1 MTRMRKTHK
10 RGVTLLELIISMAI
24 SALVLG
30 LIAYAINNHFYV
42 VEKQR
47 MHVEEVQLARA
58 LLNRIAIDIKSAVQY
73 EGVDVNSALDDVAQE
88 DVAGLLSGSG
98 VEIPSELS
106 GDGTESASYDY
117 QTSFPVKLG
126 LYGNQN
132 SINFDISRIPRQEE
146 YQTLYSSNSINELLD
161 IPSDVKIVSYYVR
174 IGDGTSNTTAQDVF
188 NTNQDVPGLVRRQLS
203 RAITSYAIDNGNTE
217 QLQKSDQLLAPEVV
231 AIEFRYFD
239 GYEWLAEWD
248 SDSYQSLPLAVEV
261 LLTLKSSSPY
271 HSGGVVNAFY
281 TDDSQGEQT
290 SAVTYRLVVRLPV
303 GKIRPLDDT
312 DQGME
317 SLGL

>member
-1 MTRMRKTHK
+1 MIRPLKTHK
-10 RGVTLLELIISMAI
+10 PGVTLLELIVSMAI

-73 EGVDVNSALDDVAQE
+73 EGVDVDSALDGMSLD
-88 DVAGLLSGSG
+88 DLGGLLGGSAMD
-98 VEIPSELS
+98 IPADL
-106 GDGTESASYDY
+106 GTVGTESASYDY
-117 QTSFPVKLG
+117 QTSFPVNLG
-126 LYGNQN
+126 LFGTQN

-146 YQTLYSSNSINELLD
+146 YQTLYSSNSIGELLD
-161 IPSDVKIVSYYVR
+161 IPSDVKMVSYYVR
-174 IGDGTSNTTAQDVF
+174 VGNGTVTASAQDVF
-188 NTNQDVPGLVRRQLS
+188 NTSDDVPGLMRRQLS
-203 RAITSYAIDNGNTE
+203 RAITSYAIDSGNSE

-239 GYEWLAEWD
+239 GYEWLGDWD
-248 SDSYQSLPLAVEV
+248 SDSYQALPLAVEV

-281 TDDSQGEQT
+281 SDDSLGEQT

-312 DQGME
+312 DEAME

>member
-1 MTRMRKTHK
+1 MVRALKTHK
-10 RGVTLLELIISMAI
+10 PGVTLLELIVSMAI

-30 LIAYAINNHFYV
+30 LIAYAINNHFYI

-73 EGVDVNSALDDVAQE
+73 EGVDVDSALDGISMD
-88 DVAGLLSGSG
+88 DIGGLLDGSAMD
-98 VEIPSELS
+98 IPADL
-106 GDGTESASYDY
+106 GAIGAESASYDY
-117 QTSFPVKLG
+117 QTSFPVNLG
-126 LYGNQN
+126 LYGTQN

-146 YQTLYSSNSINELLD
+146 YQTLYSTDSMGELLD
-161 IPSDVKIVSYYVR
+161 IPSDVKMVSYYVR
-174 IGDGTSNTTAQDVF
+174 LGDGTVSASAQDVF
-188 NTNQDVPGLVRRQLS
+188 NASDDVPGLMRRQLS
-203 RAITSYAIDNGNTE
+203 RAITSYAVDSGNTE

-239 GYEWLAEWD
+239 GYEWLGDWD
-248 SDSYQSLPLAVEV
+248 SDSYQALPLAVEV

-281 TDDSQGEQT
+281 TDDSLGEQT

-312 DQGME
+312 DEAME

>member
-1 MTRMRKTHK
+1 MNRSLTPIR
-10 RGVTLLELIISMAI
+10 RGVTLLELIVSMAI
-24 SALVLG
+24 SALILG
-30 LIAYAINNHFYV
+30 LITYAINNHFQV

-73 EGVDVNSALDDVAQE
+73 EGVDVGSALDDISLDGVQE
-88 DVAGLLSGSG
+88 LLG
-98 VEIPSELS
+98 VTDMDALTTLGEVE
-106 GDGTESASYDY
+106 TESASYDY
-117 QTSFPVKLG
+117 QTSFPVNLG
-126 LYGNQN
+126 LYGTQTA
-132 SINFDISRIPRQEE
+132 INFDISRIPRQEE
-146 YQTLYSSNSINELLD
+146 YQTLYTADSINDLLD
-161 IPSDVKIVSYYVR
+161 IPSDVKMISYYVR
-174 IGDGTSNTTAQDVF
+174 LGDGTANPSVQDVF
-188 NTNQDVPGLVRRQLS
+188 NTSDSVPGLMRRQLS
-203 RAITSYAIDNGNTE
+203 RAITSYAVENGNTE
-217 QLQKSDQLLAPEVV
+217 QLQNSDELLAPEVV

-239 GYEWLAEWD
+239 GYEWLSEWD
-248 SDSYQSLPLAVEV
+248 SDSYQAMPLAIEV
-261 LLTLKSSSPY
+261 LLTLESSSPY

-281 TDDSQGEQT
+281 TDESLGSQS

>member
-1 MTRMRKTHK
+1 
-10 RGVTLLELIISMAI
+10 MAI

-30 LIAYAINNHFYV
+30 LIAYAINNHFYI

-73 EGVDVNSALDDVAQE
+73 EGVDVDSALDGISMD
-88 DVAGLLSGSG
+88 DIGGLLDGSAMDMPADLG
-98 VEIPSELS
+98 AI
-106 GDGTESASYDY
+106 GAESASYDY
-117 QTSFPVKLG
+117 QTSFPVNLG
-126 LYGNQN
+126 LYGTQN

-146 YQTLYSSNSINELLD
+146 YQTIYSTDSMGELLD
-161 IPSDVKIVSYYVR
+161 IPSDVKMVSYYVR
-174 IGDGTSNTTAQDVF
+174 LGDGTVSASAQDVF
-188 NTNQDVPGLVRRQLS
+188 NASDDVPGLMRRQLS
-203 RAITSYAIDNGNTE
+203 RAITSYAVDSGNTE

-239 GYEWLAEWD
+239 GYEWLGDWD
-248 SDSYQSLPLAVEV
+248 SDSYQALPLAVEV

-281 TDDSQGEQT
+281 TDDSLGEQT

-312 DQGME
+312 DEALE

>member
-1 MTRMRKTHK
+1 MTNSLKCNRS
-10 RGVTLLELIISMAI
+10 GVTLLELIVSMAI

-30 LIAYAINNHFYV
+30 LLMFAVNNHFYI

-73 EGVDVNSALDDVAQE
+73 EGVDVTSALDGLSVDGLEGMLGGTDLDIPTDFE
-88 DVAGLLSGSG
+88 DT
-98 VEIPSELS
+98 EIETP
-106 GDGTESASYDY
+106 SYDY
-117 QTSFPVKLG
+117 QTSFPVNLG
-126 LYGNQN
+126 LYGSQN

-146 YQTLYSSNSINELLD
+146 YQTLYSSDSINELLD
-161 IPSDVKIVSYYVR
+161 IPSDVKMISYYVR
-174 IGDGTSNTTAQDVF
+174 IGDGTAITSAHDVF
-188 NTNQDVPGLVRRQLS
+188 NTSDNVPGLMRRQLS
-203 RAITSYAIDNGNTE
+203 RAVTSYAVENGNSE
-217 QLQKSDQLLAPEVV
+217 QLQESDELLAPEVI
-231 AIEFRYFD
+231 AIEFQYFD
-239 GYEWLAEWD
+239 GYEWLVEWD
-248 SDSYQSLPLAVEV
+248 SDSFQALPLAVEV

-271 HSGGVVNAFY
+271 HSGGVVNTFY
-281 TDDSQGEQT
+281 TDDSLGEQT

>member
-1 MTRMRKTHK
+1 MARPLTTHK
-10 RGVTLLELIISMAI
+10 PGVTLLELIVSMAI

-30 LIAYAINNHFYV
+30 LIAYAINNHFYI

-73 EGVDVNSALDDVAQE
+73 EGVDVDSALDGISMD
-88 DVAGLLSGSG
+88 DIGGLLDGSAMD
-98 VEIPSELS
+98 IPADL
-106 GDGTESASYDY
+106 GAIGAESASYDY
-117 QTSFPVKLG
+117 QTSFPVNLG
-126 LYGNQN
+126 LYGTQN

-146 YQTLYSSNSINELLD
+146 YQTLYSTDSMGELLD
-161 IPSDVKIVSYYVR
+161 IPSDVKMVSYYVR
-174 IGDGTSNTTAQDVF
+174 LGDGTVSASAQDVF
-188 NTNQDVPGLVRRQLS
+188 NASDDVPGLMRRQLS
-203 RAITSYAIDNGNTE
+203 RAITSYAVDSGNTE

-239 GYEWLAEWD
+239 GYEWLGDWD
-248 SDSYQSLPLAVEV
+248 SDSYQALPLAVEV

-281 TDDSQGEQT
+281 TDDSLGEQT

-312 DQGME
+312 DEAME

>member
-1 MTRMRKTHK
+1 MTNSRNPHRP
-10 RGVTLLELIISMAI
+10 GVTLLELIISMAI

-30 LIAYAINNHFYV
+30 LIMFAINNHFYI

-73 EGVDVNSALDDVAQE
+73 EGVDVTSALDGLSLDGLE
-88 DVAGLLSGSG
+88 GLLGGSDSD
-98 VEIPSELS
+98 IPTDL
-106 GDGTESASYDY
+106 GDIETESPSYDY
-117 QTSFPVKLG
+117 QTSFPVNLG

-146 YQTLYSSNSINELLD
+146 YQTLYTSNSMNELLD
-161 IPSDVKIVSYYVR
+161 IPSDVKIISYYVR
-174 IGDGTSNTTAQDVF
+174 IGNGNLNTTARDVF
-188 NTNQDVPGLVRRQLS
+188 NTSDDVPGLMRRQLS
-203 RAITSYAIDNGNTE
+203 RAITSYAVENGNSE
-217 QLQKSDQLLAPEVV
+217 QLRKSDELLAPEVI

-239 GYEWLAEWD
+239 GYEWLPQWD
-248 SDSYQSLPLAVEV
+248 SDSYQALPLAIEV

-271 HSGGVVNAFY
+271 HSGGVVNTFY
-281 TDDSQGEQT
+281 TDDSLGDQT

-312 DQGME
+312 DEGLE

>member
-1 MTRMRKTHK
+1 MTNSLKCNRS
-10 RGVTLLELIISMAI
+10 GVTLLELIVSMAI

-30 LIAYAINNHFYV
+30 LIMFAVNNHFYI

-73 EGVDVNSALDDVAQE
+73 EGVDVTSALDGLSVDGLEGMLGGTDLDIPTDFE
-88 DVAGLLSGSG
+88 DT
-98 VEIPSELS
+98 EIETP
-106 GDGTESASYDY
+106 SYDY
-117 QTSFPVKLG
+117 QTSFPVNLG
-126 LYGNQN
+126 LYGSQN

-146 YQTLYSSNSINELLD
+146 YQTLYSSDSINELLD
-161 IPSDVKIVSYYVR
+161 IPSDVKMISYYVR
-174 IGDGTSNTTAQDVF
+174 IGDGTAITSAHDVF
-188 NTNQDVPGLVRRQLS
+188 NTSDNVPGLMRRQLS
-203 RAITSYAIDNGNTE
+203 RAVTSYAVENGNSE
-217 QLQKSDQLLAPEVV
+217 QLQESDELLAPEVI
-231 AIEFRYFD
+231 AIEFQYFD
-239 GYEWLAEWD
+239 GYEWLVEWD
-248 SDSYQSLPLAVEV
+248 SDSFQALPLAVEV

-271 HSGGVVNAFY
+271 HSGGVVNTFY
-281 TDDSQGEQT
+281 TDDSLGEQT

>member
-1 MTRMRKTHK
+1 MTNSLKTH
-10 RGVTLLELIISMAI
+10 RTGVTLLELIISMAI

-30 LIAYAINNHFYV
+30 LIMFAVNNHFYI

-73 EGVDVNSALDDVAQE
+73 EGVDVTSALDGLSMDGLEGMLGGTDIDIPTDFE
-88 DVAGLLSGSG
+88 D
-98 VEIPSELS
+98 
-106 GDGTESASYDY
+106 TETEAPDYDY
-117 QTSFPVKLG
+117 ETNFPVNLG
-126 LYGNQN
+126 LYGSQN

-146 YQTLYSSNSINELLD
+146 YQTLYSSDSINELLD
-161 IPSDVKIVSYYVR
+161 IPSDVKMISYYVR
-174 IGDGTSNTTAQDVF
+174 IGDGTANASAHDLF
-188 NTNQDVPGLVRRQLS
+188 NTSADVPGLMRRQLS
-203 RAITSYAIDNGNTE
+203 RAITSYAVDNGNSE
-217 QLQKSDQLLAPEVV
+217 QLRESDELLAPEVI
-231 AIEFRYFD
+231 AIEFQYFD
-239 GYEWLAEWD
+239 GYEWLSDWD
-248 SDSYQSLPLAVEV
+248 SDSYQALPLAIEV

-271 HSGGVVNAFY
+271 HSGGVVNTFY
-281 TDDSQGEQT
+281 MDDSLGEQT
-290 SAVTYRLVVRLPV
+290 SAVTYRLVIRLPV

>member
-1 MTRMRKTHK
+1 
-10 RGVTLLELIISMAI
+10 
-24 SALVLG
+24 
-30 LIAYAINNHFYV
+30 
-42 VEKQR
+42 

-73 EGVDVNSALDDVAQE
+73 EGVDVNSALDNLSI
-88 DVAGLLSGSG
+88 AGLEGLLGDLDT
-98 VEIPSELS
+98 EIPADI
-106 GDGTESASYDY
+106 GDTETESASYDF
-117 QTSFPVKLG
+117 QTSFPVNLG
-126 LYGNQN
+126 LYGTKN

-146 YQTLYSSNSINELLD
+146 YQTLYSSDSMNELFD
-161 IPSDVKIVSYYVR
+161 IPSDVKMVSYYVR
-174 IGDGTSNTTAQDVF
+174 LGDGTVSTSAQDVF
-188 NTNQDVPGLVRRQLS
+188 NTSDNVPGLMRRQLS
-203 RAITSYAIDNGNTE
+203 RAITNYAVDNGNTE
-217 QLQKSDQLLAPEVV
+217 QLQKSDRLLAPEVV

-239 GYEWLAEWD
+239 GYEWLFEWD
-248 SDSYQSLPLAVEV
+248 SDSYQAMPLAVEV

-281 TDDSQGEQT
+281 ADDSLGDQT

-312 DQGME
+312 DEGME

>member
-1 MTRMRKTHK
+1 MVRALKTHK
-10 RGVTLLELIISMAI
+10 PGVTLLELIVSMAI

-30 LIAYAINNHFYV
+30 LIAYAINNHFYI

-73 EGVDVNSALDDVAQE
+73 EGVDVDSALDGISMD
-88 DVAGLLSGSG
+88 DIGGLLDGSAMD
-98 VEIPSELS
+98 IPADL
-106 GDGTESASYDY
+106 GAIGAESASYDY
-117 QTSFPVKLG
+117 QTSFPVNLG
-126 LYGNQN
+126 LYGTQN

-146 YQTLYSSNSINELLD
+146 YQTIYSTDSMGELLD
-161 IPSDVKIVSYYVR
+161 IPSDVKMVSYYVR
-174 IGDGTSNTTAQDVF
+174 LGDGTVSASAQDVF
-188 NTNQDVPGLVRRQLS
+188 NASDDVPGLMRRQLS
-203 RAITSYAIDNGNTE
+203 RAITSYAVDSGNTE

-239 GYEWLAEWD
+239 GYEWLGDWD
-248 SDSYQSLPLAVEV
+248 SDSYQALPLAVEV

-281 TDDSQGEQT
+281 TDDSLGEQT

-312 DQGME
+312 DEAME

>member
-1 MTRMRKTHK
+1 MPNSFKTH
-10 RGVTLLELIISMAI
+10 RHGVTLLELIISMAI

-30 LIAYAINNHFYV
+30 LIMFAVNNHFYI

-73 EGVDVNSALDDVAQE
+73 EGVDVDSALD
-88 DVAGLLSGSG
+88 GLSMDGLEEMLG
-98 VEIPSELS
+98 
-106 GDGTESASYDY
+106 GTEFDIPTDFADTEMEVPSYDF
-117 QTSFPVKLG
+117 QTSFPINLG
-126 LYGNQN
+126 LYGSQN

-146 YQTLYSSNSINELLD
+146 YQTLYTSDSVNELLD
-161 IPSDVKIVSYYVR
+161 IPSDVKMISYYVR
-174 IGDGTSNTTAQDVF
+174 VGDGTSNTSAHDVF
-188 NTNQDVPGLVRRQLS
+188 NTSDGVPGLMRRQLS
-203 RAITSYAIDNGNTE
+203 RAITSYAVENGNSE
-217 QLQKSDQLLAPEVV
+217 QLRKSDELLAPEVI
-231 AIEFRYFD
+231 AIEFQYFD
-239 GYEWLAEWD
+239 GYEWLAQWD
-248 SDSYQSLPLAVEV
+248 SDYNQALPLAIEV

-271 HSGGVVNAFY
+271 HSGGVVNTFY
-281 TDDSQGEQT
+281 MDDSLDDQI

-312 DQGME
+312 DQGLE

>member
-1 MTRMRKTHK
+1 MIRPLKTHK
-10 RGVTLLELIISMAI
+10 PGVTLLELIVSMAI

-73 EGVDVNSALDDVAQE
+73 EGVDVDSALAGISMDDIG
-88 DVAGLLSGSG
+88 GLLGGSAMD
-98 VEIPSELS
+98 IPADL
-106 GDGTESASYDY
+106 GAIGAESASYDY
-117 QTSFPVKLG
+117 QTSFPVNLG
-126 LYGNQN
+126 LYGTQN

-146 YQTLYSSNSINELLD
+146 YQTLYSSNSIGELLD
-161 IPSDVKIVSYYVR
+161 IPSDVKMVSYYVR
-174 IGDGTSNTTAQDVF
+174 VGNGTVTASAQDVF
-188 NTNQDVPGLVRRQLS
+188 NTSDDVPGLMRRQLS
-203 RAITSYAIDNGNTE
+203 RAITSYAIVNGNAE

-239 GYEWLAEWD
+239 GYEWLFDWD
-248 SDSYQSLPLAVEV
+248 SDSYQALPLAVEV

-281 TDDSQGEQT
+281 SDDSLGEQT

-312 DQGME
+312 DEAME

>member
-1 MTRMRKTHK
+1 MNRIVKTHQAA
-10 RGVTLLELIISMAI
+10 VTLLELIVSMAI
-24 SALVLG
+24 SALILG
-30 LIAYAINNHFYV
+30 LIGYAINNHFYI

-73 EGVDVNSALDDVAQE
+73 EGVDVSSALEDLPLDGIGALLDGADV
-88 DVAGLLSGSG
+88 GT
-98 VEIPSELS
+98 PPELDS
-106 GDGTESASYDY
+106 TTTESNSYDY
-117 QTSFPVKLG
+117 QTSFPVNLG
-126 LYGNQN
+126 LYGTQTE
-132 SINFDISRIPRQEE
+132 INFDISRIPRQEE
-146 YQTLYSSNSINELLD
+146 YQTLYTSDSINELLD
-161 IPSDVKIVSYYVR
+161 IPSDVKMVSYYVR
-174 IGDGTSNTTAQDVF
+174 LGDATVSNSAQDVF
-188 NTNQDVPGLVRRQLS
+188 NTSGNVAGLMRRQLS
-203 RAITSYAIDNGNTE
+203 RAITSYAVDNGNTE

-231 AIEFRYFD
+231 AIEFQYFD

-248 SDSYQSLPLAVEV
+248 SESYQSLPLAIEV
-261 LLTLKSSSPY
+261 LLTLKSTSPY

-281 TDDSQGEQT
+281 TDEISDGQA

>member
-1 MTRMRKTHK
+1 MIPMHK
-10 RGVTLLELIISMAI
+10 SGVTLLELIVSMAI

-30 LIAYAINNHFYV
+30 LIAYAINSHFYV

-73 EGVDVNSALDDVAQE
+73 EGVDVNAALDDVSL
-88 DVAGLLSGSG
+88 DGIDGLLGDSG
-98 VEIPSELS
+98 VEIPADL
-106 GDGTESASYDY
+106 GDMATESASYDY
-117 QTSFPVKLG
+117 QTSFPVNLG
-126 LYGNQN
+126 LYGTQN

-146 YQTLYSSNSINELLD
+146 YQTLYSADSINELLD

-174 IGDGTSNTTAQDVF
+174 LGDGSTNASSQDVF
-188 NTNQDVPGLVRRQLS
+188 NTSSDVPGLMRRQLS
-203 RAITSYAIDNGNTE
+203 RAITSYAVSNGNTE
-217 QLQKSDQLLAPEVV
+217 QLKNSDQLLAPEVV

-239 GYEWLAEWD
+239 GYEWLFDWD
-248 SDSYQSLPLAVEV
+248 SDYYESLPLAVEV

-281 TDDSQGEQT
+281 ADDSLGEQS

-312 DQGME
+312 DEAME

>member
-1 MTRMRKTHK
+1 MIRPLKTHK
-10 RGVTLLELIISMAI
+10 PGVTLLELIVSMAI

-73 EGVDVNSALDDVAQE
+73 EGADVDSALDGMSLD
-88 DVAGLLSGSG
+88 DLGGLLDGSATD
-98 VEIPSELS
+98 IPADL
-106 GDGTESASYDY
+106 GAIGAESASYDY
-117 QTSFPVKLG
+117 QTSFPVNLG
-126 LYGNQN
+126 LYGTQN

-146 YQTLYSSNSINELLD
+146 YQTLYSTDSMGELLD
-161 IPSDVKIVSYYVR
+161 IPSDVKMVSYYVR
-174 IGDGTSNTTAQDVF
+174 VGNGTVTASAQDVF
-188 NTNQDVPGLVRRQLS
+188 NTSDDVPGLMRRQLS
-203 RAITSYAIDNGNTE
+203 RAITSYAINSGNTE

-239 GYEWLAEWD
+239 GYEWLGDWD
-248 SDSYQSLPLAVEV
+248 SDAYQALPLAVEV

-281 TDDSQGEQT
+281 SDDSLGEQT

-312 DQGME
+312 DEAME

>member
-1 MTRMRKTHK
+1 MTRTIKTHK
-10 RGVTLLELIISMAI
+10 RGVTLLELIVSMAI

-30 LIAYAINNHFYV
+30 LIAYAINNHFYI

-73 EGVDVNSALDDVAQE
+73 EGVDVKTALDDVSSE

-98 VEIPSELS
+98 IEIPADLDA
-106 GDGTESASYDY
+106 DGTESSSYDY
-117 QTSFPVKLG
+117 QTSFPINLG
-126 LYGNQN
+126 LYGTQN
-132 SINFDISRIPRQEE
+132 TINFDISRIPRQEE
-146 YQTLYSSNSINELLD
+146 YQTLYSSDSINELLD
-161 IPSDVKIVSYYVR
+161 IPSDVKMVSYYVR
-174 IGDGTSNTTAQDVF
+174 LGDGTVTASAQDVF
-188 NTNQDVPGLVRRQLS
+188 NTSSDVPGLMRRQLS
-203 RAITSYAIDNGNTE
+203 RAITTYAIDNGNTE

-239 GYEWLAEWD
+239 GYEWLSGWD

-281 TDDSQGEQT
+281 SNVSLGEQT

-303 GKIRPLDDT
+303 GKIRPLDDA

>member
-1 MTRMRKTHK
+1 MTNSLKTH
-10 RGVTLLELIISMAI
+10 RPGVTLLELIISMAI

-30 LIAYAINNHFYV
+30 LIMFAINNHFYI

-73 EGVDVNSALDDVAQE
+73 EGVDVTSALDGLSLDGLE
-88 DVAGLLSGSG
+88 GLLGGSDSD
-98 VEIPSELS
+98 IPTDL
-106 GDGTESASYDY
+106 GDIETESPSYDY
-117 QTSFPVKLG
+117 QTSFPVNLG

-146 YQTLYSSNSINELLD
+146 YQTLYTSNSMNELLD
-161 IPSDVKIVSYYVR
+161 IPSDVKIISYYVR
-174 IGDGTSNTTAQDVF
+174 IGNGNLNTTAHDVF
-188 NTNQDVPGLVRRQLS
+188 NTSDDVPGLMRRQLS
-203 RAITSYAIDNGNTE
+203 RAITSYAVENGNSE
-217 QLQKSDQLLAPEVV
+217 QLRKSDELLAPEVI

-239 GYEWLAEWD
+239 GYEWLPQWD
-248 SDSYQSLPLAVEV
+248 SDSYQALPLAIEV

-271 HSGGVVNAFY
+271 HSGGVVNTFY
-281 TDDSQGEQT
+281 TDDSLGDQT

-312 DQGME
+312 DAGLE

>member
-1 MTRMRKTHK
+1 MFA
-10 RGVTLLELIISMAI
+10 V
-24 SALVLG
+24 
-30 LIAYAINNHFYV
+30 NNHFYI

-73 EGVDVNSALDDVAQE
+73 EGVDVTSALDGLSVDGLEGMLGGTDLDIPTDFE
-88 DVAGLLSGSG
+88 DT
-98 VEIPSELS
+98 EIETP
-106 GDGTESASYDY
+106 SYDY
-117 QTSFPVKLG
+117 QTSFPVNLG
-126 LYGNQN
+126 LYGSQN

-146 YQTLYSSNSINELLD
+146 YQTLYSSDSINELLD
-161 IPSDVKIVSYYVR
+161 IPSDVKMISYYVR
-174 IGDGTSNTTAQDVF
+174 IGDGTAITSAHDVF
-188 NTNQDVPGLVRRQLS
+188 NTSDNVPGLMRRQLS
-203 RAITSYAIDNGNTE
+203 RAVTSYAVENGNSE
-217 QLQKSDQLLAPEVV
+217 QLQESDELLAPEVI
-231 AIEFRYFD
+231 AIEFQYFD
-239 GYEWLAEWD
+239 GYEWLVEWD
-248 SDSYQSLPLAVEV
+248 SDSFQALPLAVEV

-271 HSGGVVNAFY
+271 HSGGVVNTFY
-281 TDDSQGEQT
+281 TDDSLGEQT